1 MPPRDLTL
9 ERFRA
14 KWIPV
19 RVKETRQNK
28 NLEPRSDSIGTE
40 KAPEDIADWLT
51 PRQAVKIL
59 DVVFQKSYLSKQAL
73 LGRLVGGLA
82 EAVARQTVAAGSA
95 GRASPGPFEKIPAEV
110 WRKIQTT
117 DTCWVTGDLVLRRR
131 SPSGMGDETVSY
143 YAVRFE
149 PQGVR
154 SMIGDTGEPARAPPA
169 EARPAEPPEP
179 EPSEPE
185 PSEPRRPPVSAAH
198 LQAWFEFYQK
208 IGGDMREERA
218 LESARLNFAGQSIT
232 RKRIRDLLGP
242 RPIGRPRFLRD
253 LP

>member
-9 ERFRA
+9 
-14 KWIPV
+14 
-19 RVKETRQNK
+19 
-28 NLEPRSDSIGTE
+28 
-40 KAPEDIADWLT
+40 EDIADWLT
-51 PRQAVKIL
+51 PRQAVKLL

-82 EAVARQTVAAGSA
+82 EAVARQTVSTGSA
-95 GRASPGPFEKIPAEV
+95 GRASPGPFERIPAEV

-117 DTCWVTGDLVLRRR
+117 DTCWVTGDLVFRRR

-154 SMIGDTGEPARAPPA
+154 SIVGDTGKPARAS
-169 EARPAEPPEP
+169 PAEPPPAESPEAEP
-179 EPSEPE
+179 EL
-185 PSEPRRPPVSAAH
+185 SEPRGPPVSPAH

-208 IGGDMREERA
+208 IGGDRREERA

-242 RPIGRPRFLRD
+242 RPIGRPKVTRD